1 MSICAGVI
9 LSRYLAEVFVFS
21 DDPPVVWPIRPVASE
36 VAMPVQLEQYIL
48 GNSLVNFSGGPYTN
62 VPYWTDFFAEA
73 AGNDYAVS
81 GSSGFLRQFADQD
94 SPQSGWGF
102 EGVDPAW
109 NAESEPFEQA
119 GIDVITVTPAN
130 FVQDQA
136 PDANYYGDDRSP
148 LDAMLDIVGDMT
160 TAHPE
165 AQVMIYQGWADLA
178 YFTEDLSGAEAVMEE
193 YHASMMELGA
203 LLMRGLALSLHL
215 DEHFFDDF
223 CIEPMVG
230 LRLLHYPPQPANA
243 APDEKGCGA
252 HTDWGGLT
260 MLMQDQNGGLQVL
273 GKDGTWFNAPPRAD
287 AYVVNLGDM
296 IARWT
301 NDRYRSTMHRV
312 VNISGTERY
321 SVPFFYTGA
330 PDHRVEV
337 LPSCLADGEVAK
349 YPVTTVEQHIAEMY
363 AKTYG

>member
-1 MSICAGVI
+1 MEPTAGLKAADFATDALPVI
-9 LSRYLAEVFVFS
+9 DVAGLRSADRQDRKAVGREIEHACTDLGFMY
-21 DDPPVVWPIRPVASE
+21 VVGHGVSPSLRARV
-36 VAMPVQLEQYIL
+36 LEQAAL
-48 GNSLVNFSGGPYTN
+48 
-62 VPYWTDFFAEA
+62 FF
-73 AGNDYAVS
+73 
-81 GSSGFLRQFADQD
+81 DQD
-94 SPQSGWGF
+94 LETKMRLDMQHSSCNRGYEPMQRQTLEAGTPPDLKQGF
-102 EGVDPAW
+102 YLGEDL
-109 NAESEPFEQA
+109 
-119 GIDVITVTPAN
+119 
-130 FVQDQA
+130 
-136 PDANYYGDDRSP
+136 P
-148 LDAMLDIVGDMT
+148 LD
-160 TAHPE
+160 HPRVRAGSFNHGPNLWPE
-165 AQVMIYQGWADLA
+165 GLPD
-178 YFTEDLSGAEAVMEE
+178 FRPVMEE
-193 YHASMMELGA
+193 YHAVMMELGA

-215 DEHFFDDF
+215 DEQYFDDF